1 MLTLYSSICRMLD
14 GSAHRSSQSYQSEKI
29 HFANGQPQ
37 MKDKPHKRRSR
48 CEATIGRCDHGDIS
62 NLDAPKQ
69 PRSDRHQNPA
79 ASKSTANNRL
89 TAILAALVIIIW
101 ECKIR
106 SEGI

>member
-48 CEATIGRCDHGDIS
+48 C
-62 NLDAPKQ
+62 
-69 PRSDRHQNPA
+69 A
-79 ASKSTANNRL
+79 AYYRPM
-89 TAILAALVIIIW
+89 
-101 ECKIR
+101 
-106 SEGI
+106 